1 MSNPKKLRIL
11 MRKAAKTLKKAA
23 NLAATVVTKGK
34 LSTACGDPLTGILR
48 EAERRAEQLAV
59 SL

>member
-23 NLAATVVTKGK
+23 NLAATAVTKGK
-34 LSTACGDPLTGILR
+34 LSTACGDMLSGTLR
-48 EAERRAEQLAV
+48 EAEQRAGELAAT
-59 SL
+59 L